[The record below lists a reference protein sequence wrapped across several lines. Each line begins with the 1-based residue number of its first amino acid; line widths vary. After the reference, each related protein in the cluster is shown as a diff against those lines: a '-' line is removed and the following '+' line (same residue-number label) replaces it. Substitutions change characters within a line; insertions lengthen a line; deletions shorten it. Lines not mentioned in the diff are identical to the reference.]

1 MGGGRGSFGSSATVL
16 SQVPPLSQP
25 PRESETAQLGL
36 LAASHRAIPWS
47 AGFRWRP
54 PTLAVTEVP
63 TAYWR
68 RARGFRLLMKYT
80 LLCDDN
86 LHFMDDGER
95 DVIGEHI
102 RSHSALRRGAHGFFE
117 YVSERS
123 NIFGKLISSAIKFSA
138 RIFVF
143 SAVSKR
149 ANSALIDSPTETGNR
164 VSKL

>member
-1 MGGGRGSFGSSATVL
+1 MGGGRGSFGSSAAVL
-16 SQVPPLSQP
+16 SQVPSRSQP
-25 PRESETAQLGL
+25 PRESEAAQLGL

-54 PTLAVTEVP
+54 PTLAATEVP

-68 RARGFRLLMKYT
+68 RARGFRLLIKYT
-80 LLCDDN
+80 LLCYDN
-86 LHFMDDGER
+86 FHFMDDGER

-102 RSHSALRRGAHGFFE
+102 RFHSALRRGAHGFFE